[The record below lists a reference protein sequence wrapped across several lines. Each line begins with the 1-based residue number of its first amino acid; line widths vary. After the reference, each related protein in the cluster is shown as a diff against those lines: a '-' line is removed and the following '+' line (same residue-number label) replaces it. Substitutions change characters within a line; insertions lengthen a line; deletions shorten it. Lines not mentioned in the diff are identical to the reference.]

1 MANNMIKKPR
11 GLTADLGI
19 SNVKGP
25 SRSFNKVGPS
35 KNQPGF
41 YGKPFKGS
49 GRPGPKPYMEAGV
62 ELADVELGKKATG
75 TIRGGISKQ
84 KGQPASKR
92 VGGRVDFTIDP
103 SKYLD
108 GFGINVDK
116 YLGEGQPI
124 SFDAEA
130 LLFNKRLKIRAGAEL
145 TPDRKPDFGIGAEL
159 RIPLG
164 K

>member
-1 MANNMIKKPR
+1 MANNMIKKPK

-19 SNVKGP
+19 SNVN
-25 SRSFNKVGPS
+25 R
-35 KNQPGF
+35 
-41 YGKPFKGS
+41 KPT
-49 GRPGPKPYMEAGV
+49 GPKDIMGYGSRGSMGRMEAGA

-75 TIRGGISKQ
+75 TIRAGIRKE

-92 VGGRVDFTIDP
+92 VGGRLDFTIDP
-103 SKYLD
+103 NKYLD
-108 GFGINVDK
+108 GFGVNVDK